1 MRDLLR
7 RTTKLSTCLLFLALS
22 ANGIYAQQL
31 PPPSQPPEPSGPGQL
46 PPCPAKWD
54 FHPEID
60 GIYRVADVKPPK
72 ATHSL
77 DPTFSD
83 EARSMIKKQHIEN
96 FEAVSLVGFTV
107 GADGKPRDLCLMK
120 AAGFGLD
127 KQAFQAVEQFRFNP
141 ATKDGAPVAVRLSI
155 EMNFRLY

>member
-1 MRDLLR
+1 MR
-7 RTTKLSTCLLFLALS
+7 LSVCLLLLALS
-22 ANGIYAQQL
+22 AIGICAQQ
-31 PPPSQPPEPSGPGQL
+31 PAPSSQPPEPSGPGQL

-77 DPTFSD
+77 DATFSD
-83 EARSMIKKQHIEN
+83 EARLLIKKQHIKN
-96 FEAVSLVGFTV
+96 FEAVSLVGITV

-127 KQAFQAVEQFRFNP
+127 KQAFQAVEQFRFKP
-141 ATKDGAPVAVRLSI
+141 ATRDGMLVAVRLSI